1 MLIDTA
7 EGFAVIGDA
16 LMGADL
22 RGLPAGYLALPPA
35 VYSDDLN
42 AADRNLGALLDYEFD
57 AALVFDGS
65 SVLEDASKKLDTYV
79 EFPGKP

>member
-1 MLIDTA
+1 MTTVGQVTAGGTQARGPSKIFID
-7 EGFAVIGDA
+7 EGERFAVIGDA

-22 RGLPAGYLALPPA
+22 RGLPAGYLTLPPE

-42 AADRNLGALLDYEFD
+42 AADRNIEK
-57 AALVFDGS
+57 
-65 SVLEDASKKLDTYV
+65 LETYV